1 MMSGSRHAEAFLE
14 MLAAERGHA
23 RNTLLAYGRD
33 LADFAA
39 SVPGP
44 PEAADADQV
53 RAYLAGLAAQG
64 LAATTQARKLSC
76 LRQFFRF
83 LYREGHR
90 ADDPTTMLD
99 SPRLPRALP
108 RPLAES
114 EMMALIEAAGAEP
127 SPRREMLL
135 ALLEIAYAAGL
146 RVSELVGLPRQA
158 LAGEAAALMLTGKG
172 GKQRLV
178 PLTQVAREAAAAWLA
193 ILEKRGAPKG
203 ARFLFPARGGTK
215 PLPRQRVGVLLKH
228 LALRAGL
235 DPARVSP
242 HVLRHSF
249 ATHMLDHGADLRSLQ
264 TMLGHSDIAT
274 TQVYTRVALSRAAA
288 AVEAAHPLGQ
298 GGTRRAKPALPRA

>member
-1 MMSGSRHAEAFLE
+1 MSGSRHAEAFLE

-33 LADFAA
+33 LADFAGQLP
-39 SVPGP
+39 VPVA
-44 PEAADADQV
+44 EATDAQL
-53 RAYLAGLAAQG
+53 RAYLDSLRAQG

-90 ADDPTTMLD
+90 ADDPTTLLD

-108 RPLAES
+108 RPLAEP
-114 EMMALIEAAGAEP
+114 EILALIEAAGAEP

-135 ALLEIAYAAGL
+135 ALLEIAYSAGL

-158 LAGEAAALMLTGKG
+158 LAGEAAALLLTGKG

-178 PLTQVAREAAAAWLA
+178 PLTQVARQAAAAWLSV
-193 ILEKRGAPKG
+193 APKG

-215 PLPRQRVGVLLKH
+215 PLPRQRVGVLLKQ

-288 AVEAAHPLGQ
+288 AMQAAHPLAQPGA
-298 GGTRRAKPALPRA
+298 RRAKPPTPRT